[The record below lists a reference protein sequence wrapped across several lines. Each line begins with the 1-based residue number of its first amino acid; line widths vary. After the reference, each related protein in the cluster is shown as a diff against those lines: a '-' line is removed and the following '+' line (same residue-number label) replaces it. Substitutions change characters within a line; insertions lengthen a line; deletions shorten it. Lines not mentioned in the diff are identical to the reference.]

1 MLCRLLGQ
9 EIFGGNNASIVYGR
23 QREKVMQNGRE
34 EVREKEIEREQHIKR
49 EIECEGERGR
59 QWEGTH
65 HRVCLVCKVFIG
77 DPCAQQF
84 QIDAK
89 KKSNENR

>member
-34 EVREKEIEREQHIKR
+34 EVREKEIERER
-49 EIECEGERGR
+49 EAYKEGD
-59 QWEGTH
+59 
-65 HRVCLVCKVFIG
+65 RV
-77 DPCAQQF
+77 
-84 QIDAK
+84 
-89 KKSNENR
+89 R

>member
-34 EVREKEIEREQHIKR
+34 EVREKEIEREKHIKR
-49 EIECEGERGR
+49 EGDRERGGAA
-59 QWEGTH
+59 QSVGGHTTE
-65 HRVCLVCKVFIG
+65 CASSLSAILVRSNFKST
-77 DPCAQQF
+77 Q
-84 QIDAK
+84 K